1 MEGDIKLEEYEDL
14 ITKHLPNI
22 KELTLIVSNKAKVQL
37 EFLIRIGLLQKI
49 PIRSFRIV
57 CKT

>member
-14 ITKHLPNI
+14 ITKHLLNI

-37 EFLIRIGLLQKI
+37 EFLLRIGLLQKI